1 MRRRA
6 PLSVVAAL
14 LACIALV
21 GLPAASQAAPGLS
34 FTSCANTH
42 AFDCSTLAVPL
53 DRGGT
58 LPGTVPLSIQRKLAG
73 AQPSRDAVVALAGGP
88 GQATL
93 PLGEFIAQAISPAL
107 GSRDLLLFDQRGTGS
122 SDPLS
127 CSALEELNAIS
138 EAKLNEQC
146 ALDIGPA
153 RGDFTTAESVQDIEA
168 LRKAG
173 GYEKLVLYGTS
184 YGTKLALNYA
194 ERYPQR
200 VESLVLDSVVPSGG
214 EEPFLIPS
222 YQAIGAVLGELC
234 SARACAGITSNP
246 LGDLAR
252 LVTQLRRHSLRGSVY
267 DGSGK
272 RHSLT
277 LDGVGLFSLL
287 GAGDVNPAL
296 RALLPAAMRS
306 ALRHDPDPLLRLS
319 ALSEGLVPSLPSGAS
334 SAAGP
339 NLFDNALFATTVCE
353 ETPFPWQR
361 NASSSTRLSEAL
373 GALHAKPRGIFY
385 PFDSTTAFE
394 ASLIQGCLAWPDAS
408 AAPPAQSALP
418 NVPTL
423 ILSGSQDLRTPTVQ
437 ARQVVALIPDAQV
450 EVVPFTGHSV
460 IGSDLSGCASGALAA
475 FFSASTVAPCSAT
488 TNRFAPTPVTPTRLS
503 AVRAPSAVPG
513 RPGQTLVAVLDTLID
528 LNRQVISATLQAN
541 QELPAGASFGGL
553 RGGYAKLTSSS
564 VVLRHFSFVL
574 GVELNGSFPVKKGEL
589 LPSTIRISGREASAG
604 SVRIGSGFKRA
615 TGTLG
620 GRHFSVLIAR
630 VKLASAQPGAWP
642 SRAAIR
648 PLLARGEAGAR
659 VGFGPLP
666 RLP

>member
-1 MRRRA
+1 MAGGAPGALTICRSVDIAQTLPRRAGAHMHLLPLARLMALLPAAAAIVGADAETSSPFGSRGAPGLHRARGPAGRLPSGSGAQLHLLREHARLRLQHARGAARPRRDAAGHGPAEHPAQTRRRTAQPRCGGGARGRPRPGDPPARRIHRPGDLARPRLPRPAALRPPRRRA
-6 PLSVVAAL
+6 PR
-14 LACIALV
+14 
-21 GLPAASQAAPGLS
+21 APG
-34 FTSCANTH
+34 
-42 AFDCSTLAVPL
+42 P
-53 DRGGT
+53 
-58 LPGTVPLSIQRKLAG
+58 
-73 AQPSRDAVVALAGGP
+73 AGGP

-287 GAGDVNPAL
+287 GAGDFNPAL

-319 ALSEGLVPSLPSGAS
+319 ALSEGLVPSLPSEAS

-339 NLFDNALFATTVCE
+339 NLFNNAL
-353 ETPFPWQR
+353 
-361 NASSSTRLSEAL
+361 
-373 GALHAKPRGIFY
+373 
-385 PFDSTTAFE
+385 
-394 ASLIQGCLAWPDAS
+394 
-408 AAPPAQSALP
+408 
-418 NVPTL
+418 
-423 ILSGSQDLRTPTVQ
+423 
-437 ARQVVALIPDAQV
+437 
-450 EVVPFTGHSV
+450 
-460 IGSDLSGCASGALAA
+460 
-475 FFSASTVAPCSAT
+475 
-488 TNRFAPTPVTPTRLS
+488 
-503 AVRAPSAVPG
+503 
-513 RPGQTLVAVLDTLID
+513 
-528 LNRQVISATLQAN
+528 
-541 QELPAGASFGGL
+541 
-553 RGGYAKLTSSS
+553 
-564 VVLRHFSFVL
+564 
-574 GVELNGSFPVKKGEL
+574 
-589 LPSTIRISGREASAG
+589 
-604 SVRIGSGFKRA
+604 
-615 TGTLG
+615 
-620 GRHFSVLIAR
+620 
-630 VKLASAQPGAWP
+630 
-642 SRAAIR
+642 
-648 PLLARGEAGAR
+648 
-659 VGFGPLP
+659 
-666 RLP
+666 